1 MLISSESLNVSP
13 AGVPDG
19 ATHQT
24 PETPNDVRLGRSVSI
39 DQAAQLLRVSR
50 RTIYYRIRDG
60 RLQTIRTIG
69 GSQRVLVE
77 SLHASGFRAQPFSTS
92 ASAASFALRS
102 PRS

>member
-1 MLISSESLNVSP
+1 MIITESSNVLSS
-13 AGVPDG
+13 GVPSSD
-19 ATHQT
+19 TRVT
-24 PETPNDVRLGRSVSI
+24 VETADDVRLGRSVSI
-39 DQAAQLLRVSR
+39 DQAAQLLRLSR

-77 SLHASGFRAQPFSTS
+77 SLYASGFRSQAFSTS
-92 ASAASFALRS
+92 ASAASFALRA